1 MKVGDL
7 VRCKVTKAEN
17 TIGLVVDI
25 EHPEH
30 AGVFFN
36 PAVVVLTRGQK
47 HRWSMLRLEVV
58 NESR

>member
-25 EHPEH
+25 EYPEDT
-30 AGVFFN
+30 AAIFN
-36 PAVVVLTRGQK
+36 PAVVVLTSGQK
-47 HRWSMLRLEVV
+47 HRWSMSRMEVI